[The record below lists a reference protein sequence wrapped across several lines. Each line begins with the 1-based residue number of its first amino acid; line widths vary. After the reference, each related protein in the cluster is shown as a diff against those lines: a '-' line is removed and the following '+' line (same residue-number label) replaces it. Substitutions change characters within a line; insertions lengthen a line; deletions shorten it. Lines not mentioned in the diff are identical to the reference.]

1 MVFLTLA
8 MTAWQRVAASTMQQL
23 IESGDAS
30 VCAYSTEIIVSL
42 IMLPLVQFQTLSRVS
57 SSTQKDGCGVG
68 GGGGGSDP
76 CAALERLECERG
88 GCRLVL
94 KL

>member
-23 IESGDAS
+23 IESGGA
-30 VCAYSTEIIVSL
+30 VVHCGYSTEIIVLL

-57 SSTQKDGCGVG
+57 SSTQKYGGNKISLRRLGETGVWEG
-68 GGGGGSDP
+68 GGGGLS
-76 CAALERLECERG
+76 
-88 GCRLVL
+88 
-94 KL
+94 